1 MKGRMRPSAIA
12 LAVLLA
18 LSGLAAFTGRLASA
32 QSAPEEIDPLTVG
45 SAGAAARSR
54 RAVRVTAGG
63 IAIGVGREP
72 GIGPEGVTPR
82 PKPSRTPS
90 LLEATPR
97 GTPIAL
103 GVDTV
108 LEEAMRNGE
117 DLILNRQYD
126 EALVLFESIDA
137 SHPASALGPLGK
149 MLVYQS
155 QMLENGDF
163 AFDKEYEA
171 VAKITGARVAASLSA
186 AGDDVWDRMLAGGYY
201 GVRGMHAMR
210 KKSYL
215 KSVDDGWEALS
226 YLKWIKKKEPYL
238 ADTDLGL
245 GAYDYWRSV
254 ITKSVSWLP
263 FFPDKRK
270 SGIAA
275 IERSFVDAQY
285 TRPVSQLILVYVYI
299 DEKRFGEAIEL
310 AEDMAARYP
319 RNTLVRVQL
328 GRAYSRKARYADA
341 IKILHEVE
349 TLQPDNKVVGYYLGA
364 NYLYQ
369 GRDLDTSEAYLR
381 KFITDAP
388 GTEWR
393 GWGYERLGDLFM
405 KRQKPETA
413 IEYWK
418 KAQRDNPDDEQIP
431 KKIERARKWKPRV
444 TPVPTATPAASPIA
458 SPS

>member
-1 MKGRMRPSAIA
+1 MNRPA
-12 LAVLLA
+12 LALAALLGLSA
-18 LSGLAAFTGRLASA
+18 LSPLAERIAVA
-32 QSAPEEIDPLTVG
+32 QTAEESPAPLGVG
-45 SAGAAARSR
+45 TDGNPARAR
-54 RAVRVTAGG
+54 RAVKMTSDRLDIG
-63 IAIGVGREP
+63 IGRET
-72 GIGPEGVTPR
+72 GAGTQGGTPR

-97 GTPIAL
+97 GTPVEL
-103 GVDTV
+103 GIEDV
-108 LEEAMRNGE
+108 LEDAMRNGE

-126 EALVLFESIDA
+126 EALALFESIDQ

-171 VAKITGARVAASLSA
+171 AAKTTGVRVSSSLSKT
-186 AGDDVWDRMLAGGYY
+186 GDEVWDRMLAGGYY

-270 SGIAA
+270 AGIVA

-285 TRPVSQLILVYVYI
+285 TRPVAQLILVYVYI
-299 DEKRFGEAIEL
+299 DEKRFTEAIDL
-310 AEDMAARYP
+310 AKDMAERYP
-319 RNTLVRVQL
+319 QNTLVRVQL
-328 GRAYSRKARYADA
+328 GRAYSRKSRYADA
-341 IKILHEVE
+341 IKVLHEVE

-369 GRDLDTSEAYLR
+369 GRDLDTAETYLR
-381 KFITDAP
+381 KFIADAP

-405 KRQKPETA
+405 KRQKPQTA

-418 KAQRDNPDDEQIP
+418 KAQRDNPDDAQIP
-431 KKIERARKWKPRV
+431 KKIERARKFKPRP
-444 TPVPTATPAASPIA
+444 TPSPRPSPAP
-458 SPS
+458 